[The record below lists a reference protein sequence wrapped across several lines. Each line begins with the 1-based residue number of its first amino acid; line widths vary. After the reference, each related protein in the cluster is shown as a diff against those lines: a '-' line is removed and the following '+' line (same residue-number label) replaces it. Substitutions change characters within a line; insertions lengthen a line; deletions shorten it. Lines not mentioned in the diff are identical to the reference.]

1 MKLLDVQLV
10 MAITP
15 VYDLSYLFYMRG
27 PKELFEKLEDYFIYY
42 DSNS

>member
-1 MKLLDVQLV
+1 VEDMKFLDVQLV

-15 VYDLSYLFYMRG
+15 VYDLFYMRG